1 MKRDLKIITALIFM
15 IIFPFTFAAGQE
27 KKSEQRI
34 KIVIADDKGEDVVLD
49 TLITGKPL
57 NDSIIL
63 KNGQTI
69 YIANEESDKGQGSTV
84 SKKYIITTSD
94 ENGPDSGKEINKEI
108 TVISTDSGTKDQ
120 DSERTKYVIAR
131 DGMVITIEGSDYA
144 KVRELTKEIEKTL
157 DKK

>member
-34 KIVIADDKGEDVVLD
+34 KIVIADDKGEDVVL
-49 TLITGKPL
+49 
-57 NDSIIL
+57 DSIIL